1 MLNVYIKGLI
11 DKVSKILP
19 LSERE
24 RAGEQCFLS
33 VFLEGVL
40 IEANGALEL
49 FPELQQSDR
58 YITVLSKLIWIEKHS
73 LEPVVLR
80 REVFRMRKLL
90 EEILTLGGG
99 KNGC

>member
-33 VFLEGVL
+33 VYLEGIL

-49 FPELQQSDR
+49 FPELQQSAK
-58 YITVLSKLIWIEKHS
+58 YITVLSKLTWIEKHS
-73 LEPVVLR
+73 VEAVVLR
-80 REVFRMRKLL
+80 REVFRMKKLL

-99 KNGC
+99 QNGC